1 MTQPT
6 TYAEPPH
13 VHLDRLGDSL
23 NLRPLHAAHVLVLA
37 GVLDLCP
44 PIVVERGSCRVL
56 DGRHRAAAA
65 AALGRDTIAVRWVDG
80 DEAILLEAAVSANSE
95 HGLPLTHAQR
105 KAAAGRL
112 LDLAPDWSNRRV
124 ARACG
129 LSEATVRRM
138 PRPGASTTQVDTR
151 TGSDGKVYPITGDA
165 VESAR
170 ALLASEPH
178 SSDRA
183 IARATGLSPTTVG
196 RLRRTA
202 RPANAQSVRG
212 GWLLGGLLRVLA
224 ALRRLLPQRP

>member
-1 MTQPT
+1 MNQST
-6 TYAEPPH
+6 TNDEPLH
-13 VHLDRLGDSL
+13 VHLDRLDDRLCLRSL
-23 NLRPLHAAHVLVLA
+23 DPAHVLVLI

-44 PIVVERGSCRVL
+44 PIVVERGSLLLL

-65 AALGRDTIAVRWVDG
+65 ATLGRDTIPVRWVDG
-80 DEAILLEAAVSANSE
+80 DEAILLEAAVSANSQ
-95 HGLPLTHAQR
+95 HGLPLTYAQR

-138 PRPGASTTQVDTR
+138 TRPGASTTQVDTR
-151 TGSDGKVYPITGDA
+151 TGSDGKAYPTTGDA
-165 VESAR
+165 VETAR

-183 IARATGLSPTTVG
+183 IARAAGLSPTTVG

-202 RPANAQSVRG
+202 RPAKTLATKGR
-212 GWLLGGLLRVLA
+212 WLRRLLRVLA
-224 ALRRLLPQRP
+224 VLRRLLPQRP

>member
-6 TYAEPPH
+6 TDDEPLH
-13 VHLDRLGDSL
+13 AQLDRLDDSL
-23 NLRPLHAAHVLVLA
+23 SLRPLDAAHVLVLT

-44 PIVVERGSCRVL
+44 PIVVQRGSCRVL

-65 AALGRDTIAVRWVDG
+65 AALGRDTIAVQWVDG
-80 DEAILLEAAVSANSE
+80 DEATLLEAAISANSL

-105 KAAAGRL
+105 KAAAARL

-138 PRPGASTTQVDTR
+138 PRPGASATQVDTR
-151 TGSDGKVYPITGDA
+151 TGSDGKAYPTTGAA
-165 VESAR
+165 VETAR

-183 IARATGLSPTTVG
+183 IARAAGVSPTTVG

-202 RPANAQSVRG
+202 RPAKTRATRG
-212 GWLLGGLLRVLA
+212 RWLRRLLRVLA
-224 ALRRLLPQRP
+224 VLRRLLPQRP